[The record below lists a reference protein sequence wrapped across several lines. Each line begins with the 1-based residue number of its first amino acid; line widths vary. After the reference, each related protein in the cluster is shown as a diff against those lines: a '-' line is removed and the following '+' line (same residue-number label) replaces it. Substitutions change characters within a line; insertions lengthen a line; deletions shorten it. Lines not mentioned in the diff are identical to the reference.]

1 MHRFVVWAPDTKKVV
16 VKVNSNDFPMDGP
29 DDRGWWRIDVGNA
42 APGDDYCYLLDDD
55 NMCYPDPRSQWQPN
69 GVHGF
74 SRVYDQDAFL
84 WTDRDFRLFPSQ
96 AV

>member
-42 APGDDYCYLLDDD
+42 GSWGRLLL
-55 NMCYPDPRSQWQPN
+55 S
-69 GVHGF
+69 
-74 SRVYDQDAFL
+74 S
-84 WTDRDFRLFPSQ
+84 
-96 AV
+96 